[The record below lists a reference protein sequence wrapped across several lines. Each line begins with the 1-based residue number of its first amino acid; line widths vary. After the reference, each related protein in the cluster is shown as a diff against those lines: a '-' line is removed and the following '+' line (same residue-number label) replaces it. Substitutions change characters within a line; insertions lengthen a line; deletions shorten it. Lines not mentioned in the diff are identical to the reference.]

1 MRTHMIARVLL
12 VLFVLLLFGI
22 LESPDSTESGSGI
35 QQAIW
40 TLTYVVSILGLYV
53 ERRRAWPLIRNSWPI
68 VALIGLIVVSSVWSD
83 YHAIS
88 LKRALELVGT
98 SASAYFIAVHFN
110 LFEFLEGWVAA
121 TATAAVA
128 SLSLILAVPSRGVM
142 QDAYAGAWQGIFV
155 HKNSLGQA
163 MAFGI
168 VTILIVAFAKDRA
181 QRRNRLLVG
190 AALLCCVLLLGSASV
205 TSYLIFAVLA
215 LAPLMFWMSQ
225 SVRARRALPWM
236 IVFGIVAAL
245 CIGLNFDTFINLLGR
260 DSSLTGRTDLWTSV
274 MEAIGKRPLLGYGYG
289 TFWLP
294 DGTGSAYLST
304 LLDWTPYHAHNGVLE
319 LLLDVGFVGTGLF
332 LFVLAFGLWRAWKFA
347 WGQHDITRLWP
358 LVAMIYFIAGN
369 ITEANIAKYNE
380 MNWVIFLVAF
390 LFVSQPLTAK
400 APSIRVNERLDT
412 RPQRREAVL
421 R

>member
-1 MRTHMIARVLL
+1 
-12 VLFVLLLFGI
+12 
-22 LESPDSTESGSGI
+22 
-35 QQAIW
+35 
-40 TLTYVVSILGLYV
+40 
-53 ERRRAWPLIRNSWPI
+53 
-68 VALIGLIVVSSVWSD
+68 
-83 YHAIS
+83 
-88 LKRALELVGT
+88 
-98 SASAYFIAVHFN
+98 
-110 LFEFLEGWVAA
+110 
-121 TATAAVA
+121 
-128 SLSLILAVPSRGVM
+128 
-142 QDAYAGAWQGIFV
+142 
-155 HKNSLGQA
+155 
-163 MAFGI
+163 
-168 VTILIVAFAKDRA
+168 
-181 QRRNRLLVG
+181 
-190 AALLCCVLLLGSASV
+190 
-205 TSYLIFAVLA
+205 
-215 LAPLMFWMSQ
+215 
-225 SVRARRALPWM
+225 
-236 IVFGIVAAL
+236 
-245 CIGLNFDTFINLLGR
+245 
-260 DSSLTGRTDLWTSV
+260 